1 MNSAVQGTRVPSQS
15 HLKEAGEHRVPTKTK
30 EAKVKGELKRQR
42 AHLLEGRGTGTGAD
56 YRPFIQIERSGFQ
69 SRGRSH
75 LVFNETIGR
84 FHHLLSDLEL
94 LIFLWIWSLRP
105 VDCREQFPL
114 QVYEYDPAFLHMKA
128 KPRGTIEIADTL
140 GFKHPQITKADPRVM
155 TTDFLVNFRDAT
167 LLSIHAK
174 YLKEIEEGPERAHQ
188 LRSIERIYW
197 GDRRARHIIMTE
209 TPFTELLATRMMWA
223 IDGMKWVAKD
233 LDVSSILGLL
243 SKTPPEAPLGDRLA
257 TCSSRLG
264 LSDETVVVGFKYAVL
279 TRLWIPHIPTQD
291 YDLGL
296 PWPGSRARAHRA
308 ASSRTCRMPGL

>member
-15 HLKEAGEHRVPTKTK
+15 HLKEAGEDRAPTKTK
-30 EAKVKGELKRQR
+30 EPKVKGELKRQR
-42 AHLLEGRGTGTGAD
+42 AHLLEGRGTGAGAD

-114 QVYEYDPAFLHMKA
+114 QVYEYDPAFPLMKA
-128 KPRGTIEIADTL
+128 RPRGTAEIAGSL
-140 GFKHPQITKADPRVM
+140 GFKHPQITKTDPRVM

-174 YLKEIEEGPERAHQ
+174 YLKEIEEGPERAQQ
-188 LRSIERIYW
+188 LRSIERTYW
-197 GDRRARHIIMTE
+197 GDRKVRHIVMTE
-209 TPFTELLATRMMWA
+209 TPFTSRLATRMMWA
-223 IDGMKWVAKD
+223 IDGMKWLAKD
-233 LDVSSILGLL
+233 INVNSILDLL
-243 SKTPPEAPLGDRLA
+243 SKTPSEASFGDRLGICA
-257 TCSSRLG
+257 HRLG
-264 LSDETVVVGFKYAVL
+264 LSDETVVIGFKYAVL
-279 TRLWIPHIPTQD
+279 TRLWIPQNPSQD

-296 PWPGSRARAHRA
+296 PWPGKRARTHNAT
-308 ASSRTCRMPGL
+308 SSRTCRMPGL